1 MFSEYLYVMKLYLTE
16 KQLKTIIKKSA
27 LESELSEQD
36 APSTTTQTTSTGGA
50 SQGYPEVGKWESGV
64 TRGPANQLTK
74 SKWSDVVGSILKRGK
89 ANPLK

>member
-1 MFSEYLYVMKLYLTE
+1 MKLYLTE
-16 KQLKTIIKKSA
+16 KQFKTIISKSVVDSD
-27 LESELSEQD
+27 LNEQD
-36 APSTTTQTTSTGGA
+36 APSTTTQTTSTGGV
-50 SQGYPEVGKWESGV
+50 SQGYPEVGHWESGV

>member
-16 KQLKTIIKKSA
+16 KQFKTIMSNID
-27 LESELSEQD
+27 LEEQD
-36 APSTTTQTTSTGGA
+36 APSTTTQTTSTSGP
-50 SQGYPEVGKWESGV
+50 STGYPEVGRWESGV